1 MFQYPIISK
10 DGEVMKRKITIS
22 ESSFDEQD
30 YYNTNK
36 ISQQTRKKGETD
48 EIIACPQKHTDGKY
62 YFAQDT
68 IDFLKFCRDQTPD
81 YPINLLKKLKISYFL

>member
-1 MFQYPIISK
+1 
-10 DGEVMKRKITIS
+10 MKRKITIS